1 MFRKHPNAI
10 SGFILD
16 EAEVDDNEDDN
27 EDELEEGFSELIAQD
42 RFERDENEDSYSDR
56 RRLQHLMDA
65 EEEDKIEEVFQVH
78 FKYSFRKVV
87 IQLVRFINFAKRTK
101 IFTV

>member
-1 MFRKHPNAI
+1 MPVEEMIKELIVAITVLLMLMFRKHSSAI

-42 RFERDENEDSYSDR
+42 RFERDENEDSYSAR

-65 EEEDKIEEVFQVH
+65 EEEDKIEE
-78 FKYSFRKVV
+78 YYRY
-87 IQLVRFINFAKRTK
+87 I
-101 IFTV
+101 